1 MQSENHKT
9 SVYRLPSIGKIW
21 HTIIVKGGLI
31 QLNQTLAS
39 GTDVISPKRAKEICD
54 ALNDYASEQSIPHR
68 TRCLDFLEEITRGI
82 PSGDRLQL
90 LLMEAVEMMTQH
102 HKGLCLSIPVESA
115 TDSMQTR
122 YVLTTAPIVY
132 SILVFLHM
140 GLRHIYGTE
149 GSWLSRQPIE
159 LLGCFCSGLQTGQKT
174 PISRDCFRNEA
185 QDLLGDSPNFT
196 DLESRWVDR
205 TALSR
210 WYQGEVSPSLDK
222 LLSFYAKVQEPGKLD
237 PVTKKNFEAKTVSQ
251 CYANFLDQLLTATH
265 AAIPRKLHA
274 KFWYTIAPMLA
285 RYDEINPPAN
295 PQDSEE
301 DNLSDEDH
309 SRTLLNLIGP
319 RMARISRLCHAG
331 ANKEQPE
338 DADELDQAAV
348 AYGQYFSP
356 NRSSGIIAHGLGL
369 LLDAT
374 NLSESNTLENIVQ
387 LHDVKAR
394 FSEEYPDISTTQA
407 GVLDCVKARIVLL
420 NNKQPA
426 KNRIHEAAKLY
437 VTSFEAARNRAGYFT
452 KSLITESLGCLC
464 WLWRRDQVSYKHQ
477 INRMFNWWDLMAL
490 GNEFDHEILDRRI
503 ELAASKFESNLSS
516 GIIDLISTE
525 IPELKRTYIR
535 RGNHTFSTME
545 EAEAKSGKQIRTN
558 RLKDFLDHQSNSAR
572 DNSPLMEALAE
583 AKGFIQSDDTQNS
596 SLYLTKA
603 EQLIRRG
610 ADLNVSNS
618 TNDTAITYAFSCCQY
633 DLVLQMLR
641 RDKDPVTNE
650 TLTIGTK
657 TYAENALS
665 YAICK
670 GQLEILKEL
679 ASYGPKG
686 IRHPLNFDSPLP
698 NEVTPLGLAV
708 EIAANSRMTA
718 HELAERILST
728 MNEELNSQN
737 QKLMHEIVVHAKELH
752 PPSNED
758 AMNCL
763 KFIIQQVDDVDRLVQ
778 QNTTALLLTAQHGL
792 NDAALQLLKANA
804 NVNHSNE
811 LNVTPLYYALRDN
824 NVELARMLL
833 DWGAQTTVRVPNP
846 AQGSAQTLIP
856 INQLP
861 MSPEMRAMI
870 PFR

>member
-1 MQSENHKT
+1 
-9 SVYRLPSIGKIW
+9 
-21 HTIIVKGGLI
+21 
-31 QLNQTLAS
+31 
-39 GTDVISPKRAKEICD
+39 
-54 ALNDYASEQSIPHR
+54 
-68 TRCLDFLEEITRGI
+68 
-82 PSGDRLQL
+82 
-90 LLMEAVEMMTQH
+90 
-102 HKGLCLSIPVESA
+102 
-115 TDSMQTR
+115 
-122 YVLTTAPIVY
+122 
-132 SILVFLHM
+132 
-140 GLRHIYGTE
+140 
-149 GSWLSRQPIE
+149 
-159 LLGCFCSGLQTGQKT
+159 
-174 PISRDCFRNEA
+174 
-185 QDLLGDSPNFT
+185 
-196 DLESRWVDR
+196 
-205 TALSR
+205 
-210 WYQGEVSPSLDK
+210 
-222 LLSFYAKVQEPGKLD
+222 
-237 PVTKKNFEAKTVSQ
+237 
-251 CYANFLDQLLTATH
+251 
-265 AAIPRKLHA
+265 
-274 KFWYTIAPMLA
+274 MLA

-558 RLKDFLDHQSNSAR
+558 RLKDFFG
-572 DNSPLMEALAE
+572 PPIE
-583 AKGFIQSDDTQNS
+583 
-596 SLYLTKA
+596 
-603 EQLIRRG
+603 
-610 ADLNVSNS
+610 
-618 TNDTAITYAFSCCQY
+618 
-633 DLVLQMLR
+633 LR
-641 RDKDPVTNE
+641 T
-650 TLTIGTK
+650 G
-657 TYAENALS
+657 
-665 YAICK
+665 
-670 GQLEILKEL
+670 
-679 ASYGPKG
+679 
-686 IRHPLNFDSPLP
+686 
-698 NEVTPLGLAV
+698 
-708 EIAANSRMTA
+708 
-718 HELAERILST
+718 
-728 MNEELNSQN
+728 
-737 QKLMHEIVVHAKELH
+737 
-752 PPSNED
+752 
-758 AMNCL
+758 
-763 KFIIQQVDDVDRLVQ
+763 
-778 QNTTALLLTAQHGL
+778 
-792 NDAALQLLKANA
+792 
-804 NVNHSNE
+804 
-811 LNVTPLYYALRDN
+811 
-824 NVELARMLL
+824 
-833 DWGAQTTVRVPNP
+833 
-846 AQGSAQTLIP
+846 
-856 INQLP
+856 
-861 MSPEMRAMI
+861 
-870 PFR
+870 